1 MFKYVWKEGI
11 HMLKRIWNSL
21 KTWYANQVAVVELR
35 SLTDRELADIG
46 VHRDNIGIDARAN
59 LRFVDTWR

>member
-1 MFKYVWKEGI
+1 
-11 HMLKRIWNSL
+11 MLKRIWNSL